1 MGPSPLQFHAATH
14 GLSPPP
20 LPLQALDC
28 GAAAC
33 PLCLDVPEDSLVSSC
48 GHVLCRQVGGQG
60 GGGSW
65 SAAAGMCCADRWAVR
80 GGSWSAAAGR
90 QVGCGGGGGIEGL
103 GFRGHPT
110 TRV

>member
-60 GGGSW
+60 GKLVSSCGQTGGL
-65 SAAAGMCCADRWAVR
+65 R
-80 GGSWSAAAGR
+80 
-90 QVGCGGGGGIEGL
+90 GGGGHR
-103 GFRGHPT
+103 GFR
-110 TRV
+110 V